1 MNARHTRGAGPLAIL
16 LVALTPHVVHAD
28 AVDDAFS
35 SANREAAAGRWS
47 EAATHYERAR
57 ALLGQPSSLLSYDL
71 GTAYA
76 QQGELGRATF
86 HLRQALDFRGN
97 PTAQLAEAARTNL
110 AIVRRRAELRAATTN
125 AIIDSPQ
132 SWWDLVVETLRAPGV
147 GWVSLVSGFVAL
159 GLFAWGRFNALR
171 GVAIDRRGAV
181 ARALLWSLGGVWVLT
196 ATLHALSLR
205 ADRTAPRAV
214 VLGNRIEAREGPGSH
229 RTVEFAIQGGSEV
242 RIVDRTPGWA
252 LVRMSGG
259 IAGWVPE
266 SEVGEL
272 DGPSGRFP

>member
-1 MNARHTRGAGPLAIL
+1 M
-16 LVALTPHVVHAD
+16 
-28 AVDDAFS
+28 DDAFS

-47 EAATHYERAR
+47 EAATHYEKRA
-57 ALLGQPSSLLSYDL
+57 AGASSPAACSYDL

-97 PTAQLAEAARTNL
+97 PTAQLVEAARTNL

-159 GLFAWGRFNALR
+159 CSACLGPLQRAARCRDRPPRRRCNVRCCGR
-171 GVAIDRRGAV
+171 
-181 ARALLWSLGGVWVLT
+181 
-196 ATLHALSLR
+196 
-205 ADRTAPRAV
+205 
-214 VLGNRIEAREGPGSH
+214 
-229 RTVEFAIQGGSEV
+229 
-242 RIVDRTPGWA
+242 WA
-252 LVRMSGG
+252 GFG
-259 IAGWVPE
+259 C
-266 SEVGEL
+266 
-272 DGPSGRFP
+272 

>member
-1 MNARHTRGAGPLAIL
+1 M
-16 LVALTPHVVHAD
+16 VHAD

-35 SANREAAAGRWS
+35 AGNREAAAGRWP
-47 EAATHYERAR
+47 EAASHYERAR

-76 QQGELGRATF
+76 QQGELGRASF

-97 PTAQLAEAARTNL
+97 PTAQLAEAARANL

-147 GWVSLVSGFVAL
+147 GWLSLVSGFVAL
-159 GLFAWGRFNALR
+159 ALFAWGRAQTVRPGANE
-171 GVAIDRRGAV
+171 RRNAV

-196 ATLHALSLR
+196 ASLHALSLR

-214 VLGNRIEAREGPGSH
+214 VLGNRVEAREGPGSH
-229 RTVEFAIQGGSEV
+229 RTVEFAMQGGSEV
-242 RIVDRTPGWA
+242 RIVDRTPGWVLA
-252 LVRMSGG
+252 RMSGG

-272 DGPSGRFP
+272 DGPSGRSP